1 MTLKKAQNISVHKN
15 INCINII
22 ITLGGTKIRKMKKMT
37 TMQSEQLRER
47 AKIHC
52 QKN

>member
-22 ITLGGTKIRKMKKMT
+22 IILGGTKIT
-37 TMQSEQLRER
+37 
-47 AKIHC
+47 
-52 QKN
+52 KNEENDHNAV